1 MPRQLARFRRGGL
14 MEFVWESFIALIV
27 IGVTVGIFFGTITS
41 FIKLGFS
48 LCRISG
54 VIGFLIWV
62 IQTWN

>member
-1 MPRQLARFRRGGL
+1 
-14 MEFVWESFIALIV
+14 MEFVWDNLISLIV

-48 LCRISG
+48 QWRII
-54 VIGFLIWV
+54 VIIGFLIWV